1 MARGPGGPRRA
12 APRVGDLQR
21 FGGMQ
26 IPINVTTRRVDVPPA
41 LDELIRRK
49 AGKLERYYDRIIRC
63 DVVVEGPGDRHE
75 SGGPYDVRLDISV
88 PGSEIVVNQRAAETL
103 RGAIEAAFDAAE
115 RQVEEYSRK
124 QRGEVKTSVGPPEG
138 PVVGLF
144 PDEGYGFIAADD
156 GREVYFHRNAV
167 LPPGFDH
174 ISVGSRVRFH
184 EEQGH
189 QGPQAS
195 TVEILGGP
203 RHRHDEQKDLQPEKR
218 P

>member
-1 MARGPGGPRRA
+1 ME
-12 APRVGDLQR
+12 
-21 FGGMQ
+21 
-26 IPINVTTRRVDVPPA
+26 IPINVTARRVELPPA
-41 LDELIRRK
+41 LEALIRRK
-49 AGKLERYYDRIIRC
+49 AGKLERRFDRIIRC
-63 DVVVEGPGDRHE
+63 DVVVEGPGERHE

-88 PGSEIVVNQRAAETL
+88 PGSELVVNQRAAETL

-115 RQVEEYSRK
+115 RQVDEHSRK
-124 QRGEVKTSVGPPEG
+124 QRGEVKTAVHPPEG

-144 PDEGYGFIAADD
+144 PAEGYGFIAADD
-156 GREVYFHRNAV
+156 GREIYFHKNAV
-167 LPPGFDH
+167 LPPGFDE

-189 QGPQAS
+189 EGPQAS

-203 RHRHDEQKDLQPEKR
+203 RHRHDEQEVVQPEKR